1 MEEGQNEGESKGFVI
16 SLSSGNSVVK
26 INIKWQNIWVSDLVV
41 IFYFSLLDND
51 PLPVSQSQIKITMD
65 PKITNNHSIVT
76 VSTPAQ

>member
-16 SLSSGNSVVK
+16 SLSSGHNVVK

-51 PLPVSQSQIKITMD
+51 PSLCL
-65 PKITNNHSIVT
+65 NLR
-76 VSTPAQ
+76 